1 MTLTALSALSRPLLL
16 ALTGA
21 LTLAGCS
28 GGEEDTDT
36 DTDTSSTTA
45 PTSTTDDTTDG
56 TATTSTTADSETT
69 AMTSSSTTED
79 TDTDTDSTTGDVGF
93 CDPKAQDCPEGFKC
107 TATNKMAGDFWN
119 ENRCVPVMGD
129 GGLGDP
135 CKVLDPNEPGGG
147 TDDCG
152 VGFICLN
159 FDDELNGAC
168 TEFCNPDD
176 ECSSGKGLCDPL
188 HQRGHP
194 ADLPPDLRS
203 PQPKLS
209 RGPGLLR
216 RSEPAGLRLL
226 RPRSAGLARHRERL
240 LRLHQ
245 PVPRR
250 LPLRRP
256 GHRRQL
262 RSRRGRLL
270 HPLLRHHRGPWPLR
284 GRRVVRRLLRGSPA
298 AVHGR
303 RDLRDP
309 VTP

>member
-16 ALTGA
+16 ALTCA

-79 TDTDTDSTTGDVGF
+79 TDTDSTTGDVGF

-107 TATNKMAGDFWN
+107 TATNKMAGDYWN

-176 ECSSGKGLCDPL
+176 ECSSGKGLCDPSVNE
-188 HQRGHP
+188 GI
-194 ADLPPDLRS
+194 LPICLLTCDP
-203 PQPKLS
+203 LS
-209 RGPGLLR
+209 QNC
-216 RSEPAGLRLL
+216 PAGQACYGDQSLPDFICFVPDPKDSPGTENAFCAYTNQCL
-226 RPRSAGLARHRERL
+226 AGFHCVDPATA
-240 LRLHQ
+240 
-245 PVPRR
+245 VNCD
-250 LPLRRP
+250 P
-256 GHRRQL
+256 GAD
-262 RSRRGRLL
+262 GCCT
-270 HPLLRHHRGPWPLR
+270 PFCDITEDPGPCED
-284 GRRVVRRLLRGSPA
+284 GESCVA
-298 AVHGR
+298 FYE
-303 RDLRDP
+303 DP
-309 VTP
+309 PPQYMDVGICVIP